1 MPNSLILSNSF
12 DGHRQVYVY
21 IFAHILNELGFK
33 IFVAGNL
40 EEKILD
46 STYLNMLKKDKSITF
61 IHIGNYTKDHSKISK
76 NEFMELQDTCDAD
89 LTIFAEADGHIPL
102 FNSQIFNKRKFRGR
116 TIGIFFR
123 PFYFYEKLN
132 FLNRL
137 RFIKRLPSRWKA
149 DDYLFHEH
157 LLKRFRLLD
166 CAMYLDEY
174 FVSRHSNSQFLPDVF
189 QSYADILIKDE
200 NKDQRIW
207 IEKLRCFKE
216 KNQGKFI
223 FLYFGT
229 AAKRRGYDSL
239 IKMAV
244 EYDACFVHCGLYYEK
259 QNFDLE
265 LSELK
270 TFLQKS
276 GRLFET
282 NEYISDPLCIEYFFK
297 SVDRLILPYR
307 NFYGS
312 SGVML
317 QALNFGIPVL
327 APEKGIMGY
336 RIKKYKLGIT
346 YDDKN
351 ENNLKSN
358 FDYFRN
364 LDPKTFSN
372 NIKSYMNLQ
381 STGELIKALKQAFS
395 IPDYSFIQPVQG

>member
-12 DGHRQVYVY
+12 DGHRQVHVY
-21 IFAHILNELGFK
+21 IYAHILNELGFK

-40 EEKILD
+40 EENNGD
-46 STYLNMLKKDKSITF
+46 STYLNKLKKDKSITF
-61 IHIGNYTKDHSKISK
+61 IDTVNFVKDGSNILKS
-76 NEFMELQDTCDAD
+76 EFIELQDACHAD
-89 LTIFAEADGHIPL
+89 LTIFAEADNHIPL
-102 FNSQIFNKRKFRGR
+102 FNSQIFNRRKFRGK

-123 PFYFYEKLN
+123 PFYLYEKLN

-200 NKDQRIW
+200 NKDQQIW
-207 IEKLRCFKE
+207 IEKLRRFKE
-216 KNQGKFI
+216 KNKGRPI
-223 FLYFGT
+223 FFYFGT
-229 AAKRRGYDSL
+229 AAKRRGYDRL
-239 IKMAV
+239 IKMAI
-244 EYDACFVHCGLYYEK
+244 EYDACFVHCGLYNERE
-259 QNFDLE
+259 NFDIY

-270 TFLQKS
+270 TFLQVR

-317 QALNFGIPVL
+317 QALNYGIPVL
-327 APEKGIMGY
+327 VPDVAIMGY
-336 RIKKYKLGIT
+336 LVKEYKLGLTYHDEPNTLFEKFKEFKKLPIDFFKSSIMEYMKLNNPKRFKQVIT
-346 YDDKN
+346 N
-351 ENNLKSN
+351 AFTEN
-358 FDYFRN
+358 D
-364 LDPKTFSN
+364 
-372 NIKSYMNLQ
+372 
-381 STGELIKALKQAFS
+381 
-395 IPDYSFIQPVQG
+395 